1 MVQFFCDI
9 SLFVDVNFLL
19 LFLIPFYRL
28 VSFSSYFDFI
38 SFYFIFLF
46 YSGYFILFF
55 FNFIKKNPFL
65 CFF

>member
-38 SFYFIFLF
+38 HFIF
-46 YSGYFILFF
+46 FILLRVLYS
-55 FNFIKKNPFL
+55 FL
-65 CFF
+65 LIL